1 MPTFAA
7 SLVVPERVLL
17 EEEVE
22 AVVLRTDVGD
32 ATFMPGH
39 MRLIGALV
47 PGPVRFQR
55 EDGTEARVAVHGGFV
70 QVDGEHVVILAP
82 VAERAEEIDVAR
94 ARRALESA
102 DQRLAE
108 LGGARPSG
116 ADAAAEQNEPEHEVA
131 EAEAARRRAE
141 VRIEVAESSSSE
153 GTARS

>member
-22 AVVLRTDVGD
+22 AVVVRTDVGD

-55 EDGTEARVAVHGGFV
+55 EDGTEERAAVHGGFV

-82 VAERAEEIDVAR
+82 VAERADEIDVGR
-94 ARRALESA
+94 ARRALEAA
-102 DQRLAE
+102 DQRLADLE
-108 LGGARPSG
+108 GARPAG
-116 ADAAAEQNEPEHEVA
+116 ADAAAGQREPERDVA

-141 VRIEVAESSSSE
+141 VRLEVAESSSSK
-153 GTARS
+153 GVARS